1 MLFKDSSGTDEIVVD
16 LSTLRRPTVAPDLAV
31 AMVGGGAPSTAE
43 DAPQDAATAMAVA
56 AVLIEWG
63 AVWGGEWAG
72 ETNVAVAVSDPP
84 AASGNDLASVEVTS
98 SAAALAPEAESLEV
112 PRLESEV
119 QAAADHVRTLKAA
132 TPIDSEAVADGVN
145 ILLDLKDQLAAASQP
160 KDSNSEEASDKSDGE
175 GDDDDYIV
183 SQLATPEE
191 WLAFPI
197 YRLPVQATRWRL
209 PRQGAKEL
217 AKALA
222 AHWGTASDTAGGGSS
237 KIRANKKGGSMK
249 RGMPQIKPGKS
260 RRSGGYGIG

>member
-1 MLFKDSSGTDEIVVD
+1 VLFKGSSGTDEIVVD
-16 LSTLRRPTVAPDLAV
+16 LSTLRRPTVAPALAV
-31 AMVGGGAPSTAE
+31 AMAGVGAPGTAE
-43 DAPQDAATAMAVA
+43 DAPQDTATAMAVA
-56 AVLIEWG
+56 AVLMEWG

-72 ETNVAVAVSDPP
+72 ETNVAVAISDPP
-84 AASGNDLASVEVTS
+84 AATGNELASVEVDTS
-98 SAAALAPEAESLEV
+98 ATTLAPEADLVDV

-145 ILLDLKDQLAAASQP
+145 KLLDLKDQLAVATQP
-160 KDSNSEEASDKSDGE
+160 RDSNSEEDSEES
-175 GDDDDYIV
+175 DDDDAV

-191 WLAFPI
+191 WLEFPI
-197 YRLPVQATRWRL
+197 YRLPEQATRWRL

-222 AHWGTASDTAGGGSS
+222 AHWGTASDTAGGGGGG
-237 KIRANKKGGSMK
+237 KTKVNKKGGSMK